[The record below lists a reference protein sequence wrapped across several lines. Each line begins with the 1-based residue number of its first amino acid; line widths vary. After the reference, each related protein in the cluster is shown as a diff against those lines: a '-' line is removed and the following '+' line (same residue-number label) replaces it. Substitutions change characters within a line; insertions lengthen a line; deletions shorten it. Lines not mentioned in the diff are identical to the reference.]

1 MIYRTMTRTTWM
13 RLLLLV
19 AMLYSS
25 CSMFN
30 VFAQIKIGGNIYG
43 GGNAGDVDGNTAVT
57 LYAGDL
63 NRVFGGARMAN
74 VGGHAFVNID
84 GKKASSYILIN
95 QVYGGNDIS
104 GTIGK
109 DLTTSAQLPFT
120 PEVNTSAS
128 GTVVDGSWS
137 AYMRIS
143 TKTKA
148 DGTPADDAQK
158 IYIGQLFGGGNGDYQ
173 YSSVTENNVTT
184 HVLKD
189 SKTGT
194 EILRTTDDI
203 HQPDL
208 RKTYLELLGGSI
220 VNVFGGG
227 NSANVT
233 ESTVIHLD
241 NPSEVVNHIKV
252 KDGIEDDVNGTDL
265 LIEDRFKQMGFNYKF
280 TYPNSGAFQIGNLF
294 GGNNKVDMAIQ
305 PKWNLLDGKVRNLYS
320 GGNEGRMTCP
330 RGLLLQIPADSKLT
344 VDNIYGGCRKADVR
358 PLDAS
363 GKDVANASIQLD
375 PNPTGIPAG
384 FAARTRILGG
394 NVNNVYGGND
404 ISGNVYGGNTV
415 AILTTIHGNVYGGGN
430 GSYAYTD
437 NPKLKD
443 ELLWSDFYYNPIEIL
458 GLSGSTFTGLQS
470 AEALNKVRPNAEQV
484 SLLLRGTEE
493 KPVFVEGSIF
503 VGGNSASL
511 REITPTENLNDGVR
525 KVEVKIGSYVTA
537 DKLFLGN
544 NGENMVKTNVEVR
557 DDDGI
562 VTPEGVL
569 RTIANTTI
577 VGDDSKFNSMVLTDP
592 VVFDKYME
600 GCAMKVMPRVVFDDI
615 ENYDE
620 YTARFGSFY
629 CGGNVGSMLTDGLTE
644 ISFNDEVIIFDKVV
658 GGCNEADVV
667 PTTYNA
673 AYQGGL
679 LGDPNADGD
688 KLKLNFSG
696 LKIQPKRW
704 VVERDNDYN
713 IIYRDDNNNVTTKE
727 NGHVNYLLDN
737 KNNPQLEW
745 NTIYVSTGK
754 ETSAVTT
761 TEEYDTGK
769 DYHLSSYEDLDR
781 RLKGGNIYGGCY
793 TSGHVNGN
801 VIINLDATL
810 MDPDSLF
817 DKVKEDSYGEAVLYG
832 DNVLEQSTYHIQE
845 RRTGVILGQQ
855 GMDVLGSALNVF
867 GGGKGK
873 ATEIWGSTTVN
884 LNKGFTFQIFGGSEE
899 GVIGKYIVGSDG
911 KPLTT
916 TDSDGT
922 YANGFYAFNGKQY
935 AYDPNY
941 SCTINMK
948 GDYAGVTKT
957 STDNHPDMADC
968 EFIYGGGFMGPICG
982 NTIINL
988 GNGRIF
994 NSFAGSCNAD
1004 ILGHTETYIGRNGVN
1019 AQSNDIPG
1027 FPYVRDYVYGG
1038 NDLGGRILGTADFTS
1053 RIRHEVTGLTLPGEN
1068 AAKAVS
1074 AYTEYTQGRALGI
1087 FGGCYGT
1094 YNYKDDEYRD
1104 FFTVAG
1110 VAKPGYT
1117 KPRMDNA
1124 FVNFRPTRSDALVSN
1139 TNNKVAK
1146 IYGSG
1151 QGYPGDSDRD
1161 IMQNSSYILIDIPQ
1175 DMTNYQQMEVFGAG
1189 AWSGLGMREY
1199 VAPVATP
1206 DATQKAALDKMS
1218 AIIDLPRGQI
1228 NAVYGGSYEEGFTR
1242 RTVVSVPEKSTIKLN
1257 KLFGGAY
1264 GIDNKTVC
1272 DAYES
1277 NVTWSSVDGR
1287 VGSIYGGNNNARR
1300 TLYGRVNI
1308 NSPVWTDTDKGYMAS
1323 VFGAGCGENCWSQYT
1338 EVNFNK
1344 GAQVYM
1350 LYGGGQNGRVCNV
1363 ATAKRMSVEEFND
1376 PTYKGLKIADEY
1388 TNGKKYEEDGLKNP
1402 LAKPRHDGKT
1412 YNTNVIINRGS
1423 IVGSYVAGYTPGFN
1437 VTGGYAYGGGMGSA
1451 DKSRSGDVNGT
1462 TYIALLG
1469 GTVEKDIV
1477 AAGSV
1482 GSVFDRYGDL
1492 TDDFGNHFEASTTV
1506 YVAAGV
1512 VRNVFGGGY
1521 MGSVGK
1527 HKTTA
1532 PLMNEGVVV
1541 KDDEGNDVM
1550 IEVDADLNAP
1560 TKDDIPAQAN
1570 VIIGIREDQTP
1581 ANLEAAMN
1589 YVKSEAATNGDGNNY
1604 GFYNGVP
1611 AIQRNVY
1618 GGGEGEEGKGGRG
1631 GAVFGR
1637 ANVIMNNGR
1646 IGYDYIAG
1654 DFIEKLNDE
1663 TWTLSDSIGRLKDYG
1678 NIFGGGYSDKSNVDE
1693 TNIKIWGGLIR
1704 GSVHGGGEIAAVG
1717 RGSTQESGD
1726 ANSVREFKGIYKA
1739 GKTHVEMYNGQVLR
1753 NIFGG
1758 GKGYNVLGF
1767 GGANDL
1773 YTDGYV
1779 FGQTEVYIHGGEIGT
1794 VESVREGK
1802 NYGNVFGGGD
1812 LGYVYSKG
1820 YSNASTVADK
1830 AANKETGSPDHYYY
1844 YYYDYKCKT
1853 AYGSYSVGDVIE
1865 ASVYDMMPSDEKAK
1879 WEKESDAAL
1888 VEDCKVVVSPYLQ
1901 VKSAGGM
1908 SINGHNHPQ
1917 YDYVETDDLNTLPK
1931 DKSAWTDLYTGDKL
1945 TPDDTKERGVII
1957 HNAIFGGG
1965 NVSSNSDTHYANAT
1979 TVFGNTT
1986 ATLYDCFHRDFI
1998 TVGTEHIGGLYGGG
2012 NLSKSDGYREL
2023 NVTNYGTD
2031 YYGLT
2036 SRITLDEYRDLS
2048 NRERAYFQLEYVCK
2062 DGEQTKEV
2070 GGETVYGV
2078 YIDGEFYENG
2088 QRVKEDDYEK
2098 LKTKP
2103 GYNEN
2108 NWEQFGFCSIYAG
2121 RLLNTIQRADLCG
2134 VYGSRMVLQGAK
2146 DRVAE
2151 VGEDIDYTINRVGE
2165 LSLNKQHSMITGD
2178 TEHGNYFGIYSIVN
2192 YLGNLTSDVKFGD
2205 PYVDSAGKTV
2215 EGKTYYSYK
2224 AERPTGNDRNYGT
2237 SPNQVALASGVCLE
2251 LTTEQ
2256 TERNPN
2262 KEKEY
2267 GYITG
2272 VIELDLI
2279 NVKRSTEGG
2288 GFVYAK
2294 NEHRVPLF
2302 YPNKKNVILSEYN
2315 DQKIVNGKEL
2325 RDEARTYKQYRYYE
2339 DQEGDWSSSG
2349 SYIIS
2354 GAAQATLY
2362 QPQLIETS
2370 GNFIHP
2376 NDKRIVDDC
2385 YPINNAYLIGG
2396 DPYSKAHYWYVK
2408 GSVYVYKQVV
2418 SAYTGSANAYS
2429 KDVRLPLTITAASN
2443 GRLKLLNVKPNLYA
2457 YYFEEGKKIGT
2468 NGNDGKAWVNND
2480 ADMYQLNDVITWWDW
2495 SNLSVSDKKL
2505 FVAETVVNSKPCKI
2519 DNVDYAVG
2527 EYVMLPTDIATFKTE
2542 NHTITDSEGQA
2553 FEDEQGHALSL
2564 NAVIDDLF
2572 RTSNNI
2578 GHESGYALTFDMNT
2592 PKIWDD
2598 WYSPA
2603 SGASTYTSETDTS
2616 RKTKDEYDAMSEDG
2630 KKSWIEGP
2638 TFHPTVT
2645 GVYGQ
2650 RDYNE
2655 GDIVTKAVYD
2665 KTEENYGKENM
2676 EVAYVATETVRYTYN
2691 GTNKTANPG
2700 TAIPSTEYAALPT
2713 DKKGS
2718 FDKAYVCINS
2728 LKLAEEKYLVN
2739 GDLMTADEIQTLKDA
2754 YASVKDNDG
2763 HITSYTSFA
2772 DEIGA
2777 AFTDAYVCTITGK
2790 YGGQKYEDTKN
2801 YNAMESWCSLSAT
2814 DRENFAYNFDALD
2827 LFADP
2832 GYTVETEGGKTTSEA
2847 YHAPYSDQV
2856 PVEYSAVYNSDVT
2869 RTLEY
2874 TDGTTKQF
2882 TKGAASATIS
2892 RDDFEKIRNDK
2903 RYYTRIET
2911 GSSATEAYI
2920 AKENFID
2927 NGTPYGKGQVVDV
2940 DVFTSNPSKV
2950 EKVVGLDPSSTI
2962 YYCYQDH
2969 QEGSNNPIE
2978 AGTKISESQYI
2989 NLIDHQQYFVI
3000 QGEEPTETTT
3010 LYVSRESDIR
3020 DLTKEKVITVV
3031 YQYTYYENGDN
3042 GDIKLT
3048 NELHVVNIHLQLE
3061 SGAPTVGT
3069 LNDPPIVLPGSA
3081 VGLDRPEVKPG
3092 VYEVLINGWELYADE
3107 NDAKHHRNGVEF
3119 TNNKTPVYWYQN
3131 MDHYIAFYS
3140 LTYLGKTYS
3149 NYVPLRVANYHD
3161 IGDIME
3167 RYKDNH
3173 LYIDRVDVDRPCKI
3187 YINDYSTL
3195 TGDDPRKGKNG
3206 LDELKN
3212 LFDLSLLNPDPAEL
3226 DEDGLIKS
3234 GSFQG
3239 HAPLGSHVQG
3249 TEHLEFILRTDLDG
3263 SVPEGSPARTSIA
3276 AGTGDTDPCFGGN
3289 LHGDGHTISGLT
3301 SSLFGKLCGN
3311 VYNLGVTGSFTS
3323 AGVADAGDGFVENCW
3338 VKSDATT
3345 PEATKPNAVFGNPS
3359 DPVNPGCIQVVN
3371 CYYPESN
3378 ATLYKDNSSAT
3389 NNVARI
3395 MPDNAFFNGE
3405 VAYNLNG
3412 FYLGKRYYDGVGQN
3426 TGESYKYFA
3435 ANVDGSLPTTA
3446 GSSQSVTSMS
3456 YYPDNYAYYIPQ
3468 GTPLKEGET
3477 QQPKL
3482 GYVEHRF
3489 YDGDFRFADGTIP
3502 EGYNI
3507 RRQESEDLDDDGNKI
3522 VTWAPIWPDDYL
3534 FFGQTL
3540 SYGYVEGRTHQDL
3553 PSVINRAN
3561 ERLLTDDSNNRIY
3574 RAPAYFR
3581 NSNMQVAYFNPSA
3594 VFAET
3599 MRGDAT
3605 KIAQKGM
3612 TAIDFSGGNGDVASG
3627 YQYGWVT
3634 AAPYSHIVGGA
3645 FCPPLLD
3652 DGGLTSFQNVNLTK
3666 NLLAYTGAKSTD
3678 AATPLTASQKTAN
3691 VVSAKL
3697 HDYAYEE
3704 GDATG
3709 TGYVAGKE
3717 AYRTVAEWDRSS
3729 NYDNMLGHWVWK
3741 SGDDY
3746 VSTLDHFLVDKHDF
3760 NAPIAYTFAADNRMW
3775 YQRTPDKFVDRT
3787 KGWEGVSLPFTADI
3801 VTTNVKGEITHFYD
3815 GSAYVDQNSKTKVG
3829 HEYWLRELKDG
3840 GILSADHKT
3849 YEAKF
3854 NYPTAV
3860 TSGDDP
3866 DVDKTVTNTFLW
3878 DYYYE
3883 AQFGHNQFDANRD
3896 KYQTYYS
3903 SERTYDDYARLK
3915 SGTPYII
3922 GFPGATYYEF
3932 DLSGNFSPAN
3942 TAGWQKAARD
3952 LKKQVITFASK
3963 TGAKIGVSDD
3973 AIGVSADGF
3982 TFKPTYLNNPNTEGE
3997 NVYLLDNDGDSFDKT
4012 SADAVAITAF
4022 RPYFIGAPA
4031 GSGTRTVEQIIFG
4044 QSYDDIG
4051 VEEHGDPTQDDATGT
4066 LLIYAKKGM
4075 IVVKSS
4081 LSFTEDV
4088 RIVTPAGITVA
4099 AFAVKPGQTVEVQAD
4114 FSGMYIVHTLDGKYT
4129 KKVSVRK

>member
-1 MIYRTMTRTTWM
+1 M

-30 VFAQIKIGGNIYG
+30 VFAQITIGGNIYG
-43 GGNAGDVDGNTAVT
+43 GGNAGDVDGNTTVT

-74 VGGHAFVNID
+74 VGGHALVNLD
-84 GKKASSYILIN
+84 GERASSYILIN

-109 DLTTSAQLPFT
+109 NLTTSAQLPFT

-189 SKTGT
+189 SKTGD

-241 NPSEVVNHIKV
+241 NPSNVVNHIYV
-252 KDGIEDDVNGTDL
+252 KDGIEDDVDGTDL
-265 LIEDRFKQMGFNYKF
+265 LIEDRFKLMGFNYKF

-443 ELLWSDFYYNPIEIL
+443 ELLWSDFYYNPDEVL
-458 GLSGSTFTGLQS
+458 TAEEKAAVTDEDDKFLSVT
-470 AEALNKVRPNAEQV
+470 ALNKVRPNAEQV
-484 SLLLRGTEE
+484 SLLLRGTAE
-493 KPVFVEGSIF
+493 KPVFVEGAIF

-544 NGENMVKTNVEVR
+544 NGENMVKTNEEVR
-557 DDDGI
+557 DNDGI

-577 VGDDSKFNSMVLTDP
+577 AGSKFNSMVLTDP
-592 VVFDKYME
+592 VVFEKYME
-600 GCAMKVMPRVVFDDI
+600 GCAMKVMPRVVFDDV
-615 ENYDE
+615 ESYDE
-620 YTARFGSFY
+620 YTTHFGSFY

-644 ISFNDEVIIFDKVV
+644 ISFNDKVIIFDKVV
-658 GGCNEADVV
+658 GGCNEADVTV
-667 PTTYNA
+667 TDFNA
-673 AYQGGL
+673 AYKGGL
-679 LGDPNADGD
+679 LGNPGDNND

-704 VVERDNDYN
+704 LRDNEDKLVL
-713 IIYRDDNNNVTTKE
+713 DTK
-727 NGHVNYLLDN
+727 G
-737 KNNPQLEW
+737 NPQLIW
-745 NTIYVSTGK
+745 NTIDVKTRQEVSP
-754 ETSAVTT
+754 VTT
-761 TEEYDTGK
+761 GS
-769 DYHLSSYEDLDR
+769 LGNSSEDDLNR
-781 RLKGGNIYGGCY
+781 RLLGGNIYGGCY

-801 VIINLDATL
+801 VIINIDATL
-810 MDPDSLF
+810 VDPDVLF
-817 DKVKEDSYGEAVLYG
+817 DKVAEDSEGEAVLYG
-832 DNVLEQSTYHIQE
+832 DNVLEQNTYNIQE

-899 GVIGKYIVGSDG
+899 GVIGKSREDKGETVQS
-911 KPLTT
+911 
-916 TDSDGT
+916 TD
-922 YANGFYAFNGKQY
+922 YEFNGKHY
-935 AYDPNY
+935 VYSPDY
-941 SCTINMK
+941 SCYVNLK

-988 GNGRIF
+988 CNGRIF

-1004 ILGHTETYIGRNGVN
+1004 ILGHTETYIGRNSVN
-1019 AQSNDIPG
+1019 AQGNDIAG

-1068 AAKAVS
+1068 AATAVS
-1074 AYTEYTQGRALGI
+1074 AYTEYAQGRALGI

-1094 YNYKDDEYRD
+1094 YDYKDAEYRD
-1104 FFTVAG
+1104 FFTEDG
-1110 VAKPGYT
+1110 VAKSGYT

-1124 FVNFRPTRSDALVSN
+1124 FVNFRPTLTDALKSN
-1139 TNNKVAK
+1139 SNNKVTY

-1175 DMTNYQQMEVFGAG
+1175 EMENYKQLEVFGAG

-1199 VAPVATP
+1199 VAPIATP
-1206 DATQKAALDKMS
+1206 NAAQKAALDKVS
-1218 AIIDLPRGQI
+1218 AIIDLPRGEI

-1242 RTVVSVPEKSTIKLN
+1242 RTVVNVPEKSTIKLN
-1257 KLFGGAY
+1257 NLFGGAY

-1272 DAYES
+1272 DVYES
-1277 NVTWSSVDGR
+1277 NVTWSSADGL
-1287 VGSIYGGNNNARR
+1287 VGSVYGGNNNARR

-1308 NSPVWTDTDKGYMAS
+1308 NAPVWTNKSTDYMAS
-1323 VFGAGCGENCWSQYT
+1323 VFGAGCGENTWSQYT
-1338 EVNFNK
+1338 EVNLNK
-1344 GAQVYM
+1344 GSQVYIV
-1350 LYGGGQNGRVCNV
+1350 YGGGQNGRVCNV
-1363 ATAKRMSVEEFND
+1363 ATAKRMSEEEFND
-1376 PTYKGLKIADEY
+1376 PEYAGLKIADKYADDKEY
-1388 TNGKKYEEDGLKNP
+1388 KEDGLDNL
-1402 LAKPRHDGKT
+1402 LAKPRHDGKK
-1412 YNTNVIINRGS
+1412 YNTNVIINKGA
-1423 IVGSYVAGYTPGFN
+1423 IVGAYASGTTPGFE
-1437 VTGGYAYGGGMGSA
+1437 VKGGYAYGGGMGSA
-1451 DKSRSGDVNGT
+1451 DKNRSGDVNGT

-1469 GTVEKDIV
+1469 GTVEKDLV

-1482 GSVFDRYGDL
+1482 GSVFDRYGDIK
-1492 TDDFGNHFEASTTV
+1492 DDFGNDFVASATA
-1506 YVAAGV
+1506 YIAAGV

-1527 HKTTA
+1527 HKTIA
-1532 PLMNEGVVV
+1532 RLKNEGADVL
-1541 KDDEGNDVM
+1541 DEEGNPVE
-1550 IEVDADLNAP
+1550 IEVDADISA
-1560 TKDDIPAQAN
+1560 TTEGDIPAQTY
-1570 VIIGIREDQTP
+1570 VTIGIREDQTS
-1581 ANLEAAMN
+1581 LKAALKYLKDESPNNGYSTDSEDN
-1589 YVKSEAATNGDGNNY
+1589 YTF

-1663 TWTLSDSIGRLKDYG
+1663 TWTQSDSIGRLKDYG

-1693 TNIKIWGGLIR
+1693 TNVKIWGGLIR

-1717 RGSTQESGD
+1717 RGSTKESGD
-1726 ANSVREFKGIYKA
+1726 VNYVREFEGLYKA
-1739 GKTHVEMYNGQVLR
+1739 GKTHVEMYNGHVLR
-1753 NIFGG
+1753 NVFGG

-1794 VESVREGK
+1794 MESVREGK

-1812 LGYVYSKG
+1812 LGYVYGRG
-1820 YSNASTVADK
+1820 YSNEKTIADK
-1830 AANKETGSPDHYYY
+1830 AANKETGSPGHYYY
-1844 YYYDYKCKT
+1844 YYNDYKCNT
-1853 AYGSYSVGDVIE
+1853 AYGSYKVGDVIE
-1865 ASVYDMMPSDEKAK
+1865 AGVYEAMSDEDKTK
-1879 WEKESDAAL
+1879 WESASDPTL
-1888 VEDCKVVVSPYLQ
+1888 TEDCKVIVAPYLQ
-1901 VKSAGGM
+1901 VRSNTAT
-1908 SINGHNHPQ
+1908 INGKTKAK
-1917 YDYVETDDLNTLPK
+1917 YEYFSTDDLNHLRK
-1931 DKSAWTDLYTGDKL
+1931 DKADWEDLFTGDKL
-1945 TPDDTKERGVII
+1945 ASGDPNPDDPVERGILI

-1979 TVFGNTT
+1979 TVFANTT
-1986 ATLYDCFHRDFI
+1986 ATIYDCYHRDFI
-1998 TVGTEHIGGLYGGG
+1998 TVGTEHMGGLYGGG

-2023 NVTNYGTD
+2023 NITNYGTD
-2031 YYGLT
+2031 YYGLS
-2036 SRITLDEYRDLS
+2036 SRITLEEYRNLS

-2062 DGEQTKEV
+2062 DGTASKTV
-2070 GGETVYGV
+2070 GDKTVYGV

-2098 LKTKP
+2098 LKTKE
-2103 GYNEN
+2103 GYNEA

-2121 RLLNTIQRADLCG
+2121 RLLNTIQRADFCG

-2165 LSLNKQHSMITGD
+2165 LSLNKQQSIIDSDTGENA
-2178 TEHGNYFGIYSIVN
+2178 EHGNYFGIYSIVN

-2205 PYVDSAGKTV
+2205 PYVDSDGNTV
-2215 EGKTYYSYK
+2215 SGKTYYSYK

-2237 SPNQVALASGVCLE
+2237 SPNQVALASGVFLE

-2256 TERNPN
+2256 TELNPD
-2262 KEKEY
+2262 KKKEY
-2267 GYITG
+2267 GYVTG

-2294 NEHRVPLF
+2294 NEHRVPKYF
-2302 YPNKKNVILSEYN
+2302 PNKKNVLLSPYN
-2315 DQKIVNGKEL
+2315 RDPSDNGGL
-2325 RDEARTYKQYRYYE
+2325 AQDEARTYRQYCYVQTDE
-2339 DQEGDWSSSG
+2339 PTGAEAVGAMV
-2349 SYIIS
+2349 IS
-2354 GAAQATLY
+2354 GDNEHVYETMVFQ
-2362 QPQLIETS
+2362 TS

-2376 NDKRIVDDC
+2376 DDKRIVDDC
-2385 YPINNAYLIGG
+2385 HPTNNAYVIG
-2396 DPYSKAHYWYVK
+2396 PNFSPAHYWYVK

-2429 KDVRLPLTITAASN
+2429 KNVTLPLTITAASN

-2468 NGNDGKAWVNND
+2468 DGNDGKAWVNNN
-2480 ADMYQLNDVITWWDW
+2480 ADSYELNDVITWWDW
-2495 SNLSVSDKKL
+2495 NNLSVTDKKL
-2505 FVAETVVNSKPCKI
+2505 FVQETVVNSKPCKI
-2519 DNVDYAVG
+2519 DGIDYAVG
-2527 EYVMLPTDIATFKTE
+2527 GYVMLPTDIATFKTAS
-2542 NHTITDSEGQA
+2542 HTITDVEGNA
-2553 FEDEQGHALSL
+2553 FEDDHGHELPL
-2564 NAVIDDLF
+2564 NDVIDDLF
-2572 RTSNNI
+2572 RSSNNI
-2578 GHESGYALTFDMNT
+2578 GNESGYVLTFDMDT
-2592 PKIWDD
+2592 PKVWDD
-2598 WYSPA
+2598 Y
-2603 SGASTYTSETDTS
+2603 YTKESDVS
-2616 RKTKDEYDAMSEDG
+2616 DKIMKDAYNALSAED
-2630 KKSWIEGP
+2630 KRSYVEGP
-2638 TFHPTVT
+2638 TFSPSVT
-2645 GVYGQ
+2645 NVYGQ
-2650 RDYNE
+2650 RDYTE
-2655 GDIVTKAVYD
+2655 GDIVTEAVYA
-2665 KTEENYGKENM
+2665 KTETGYGKENM
-2676 EVAYVATETVRYTYN
+2676 DGAYVAIVAVNYTY
-2691 GTNKTANPG
+2691 GGKNKTVNPG
-2700 TAIPSTEYAALPT
+2700 TAIPSREYEALSS
-2713 DKKGS
+2713 DKKACFG
-2718 FDKAYVCINS
+2718 KASVCINS
-2728 LKLAEEKYLVN
+2728 LKLAEETYLVK
-2739 GDLMTADEIQTLKDA
+2739 GDLYTEAQIQNLKNTYTNVDP
-2754 YASVKDNDG
+2754 DD
-2763 HITSYTSFA
+2763 ITY
-2772 DEIGA
+2772 
-2777 AFTDAYVCTITGK
+2777 AFTDAYICTETGK

-2801 YNAMESWCSLSAT
+2801 YSAMESWCSLSAD
-2814 DRENFAYNFDALD
+2814 DREKFNYNYDALD

-2832 GYTVETEGGKTTSEA
+2832 DYSVETENGKTTQQA
-2847 YHAPYSDQV
+2847 YHAPYSNLV
-2856 PVEYSAVYNSDVT
+2856 PVEYSAVYNSDISQ
-2869 RTLEY
+2869 TLQF
-2874 TDGTTKQF
+2874 TDGTTKTF
-2882 TKGAASATIS
+2882 TKDAVGSTIS
-2892 RDDFEKIRNDK
+2892 RDEFENIRNDK
-2903 RYYTRIET
+2903 RFYTRIET

-2920 AKENFID
+2920 AKESFND
-2927 NGTPYGKGQVVDV
+2927 KGTPYGKGQVVDA
-2940 DVFTSNPSKV
+2940 DVYASNPGNVIKI
-2950 EKVVGLDPSSTI
+2950 EGLQPSTTI
-2962 YYCYQDH
+2962 YYCYEAH
-2969 QEGSNNPIE
+2969 QEGNKQVGVGERITS
-2978 AGTKISESQYI
+2978 SEYAD
-2989 NLIDHQQYFVI
+2989 LIDHQQYFVV
-3000 QGEEPTETTT
+3000 QGQEPTETTT
-3010 LYVSRESDIR
+3010 LYVNRESDIR
-3020 DLTKEKVITVV
+3020 DLTKEKVITVI

-3069 LNDPPIVLPGSA
+3069 LKDPPVVLPGSA
-3081 VGLDRPEVKPG
+3081 VGLDRPEVQPG
-3092 VYEVLINGWELYADE
+3092 VYEVLINGWELYSDK
-3107 NDAKHHRNGVEF
+3107 NDAEHHRNGVEF

-3140 LTYLGKTYS
+3140 KTYLGKTYS
-3149 NYVPLRVANYHD
+3149 NYVPVRVANYHD

-3173 LYIDRVDVDRPCKI
+3173 LYIDRADVDRPCKI
-3187 YINDYSTL
+3187 YINDYSSL

-3212 LFDLSLLNPDPAEL
+3212 LFDLSLLTPAAEDL
-3226 DEDGLIKS
+3226 DDDGLIKS
-3234 GSFQG
+3234 GSFVG
-3239 HAPLGSHVQG
+3239 HAPLGDHIKCA
-3249 TEHLEFILRTDLDG
+3249 ENLDIILRTDLDG
-3263 SVPEGSPARTSIA
+3263 SVPDGSPARTSIA
-3276 AGTGDTDPCFGGN
+3276 AGTGETDPCFGGN
-3289 LHGDGHTISGLT
+3289 FHGDGHTISGLT

-3338 VKSDATT
+3338 VKSDATAL
-3345 PEATKPNAVFGNPS
+3345 PDGASKVNAVFGNPS
-3359 DPVNPGCIQVVN
+3359 DPNNPNCVQVVN

-3378 ATLYKDNSSAT
+3378 ASLYNENST
-3389 NNVARI
+3389 ARK
-3395 MPDNAFFNGE
+3395 MSDNAFFNGE

-3412 FYLGKRYYDGVGQN
+3412 FYLGKRYYDGKGLSS
-3426 TGESYKYFA
+3426 GKPYIYLP
-3435 ANVDGSLPTTA
+3435 ANADGKLPSNEA
-3446 GSSQSVTSMS
+3446 GTQYVTSTA
-3456 YYPDNYAYYIPQ
+3456 YYPAAYAYYTPQ
-3468 GTPLKEGET
+3468 GTPLKQGET
-3477 QQPKL
+3477 MQPKL
-3482 GYVEHRF
+3482 GYVEYRF
-3489 YDGDFRFADGTIP
+3489 YDGDFRYADGTIP
-3502 EGYNI
+3502 ETYNI
-3507 RRQESEDLDDDGNKI
+3507 RRQESEDIDDDGNNI
-3522 VTWAPIWPDDYL
+3522 VTFATIWPDDYL

-3540 SYGYVEGRTHQDL
+3540 TYGYVTGRIHQQQ
-3553 PSVINRAN
+3553 PSIINKDN
-3561 ERLLTDDSNNRIY
+3561 ERLQTGDASNRIY

-3581 NSNMQVAYFNPSA
+3581 NGKMKMTHFNPSA
-3594 VFAET
+3594 VFAQT
-3599 MRGDAT
+3599 MRDDAT
-3605 KIAQKGM
+3605 KIAQKDM
-3612 TAIDFSGGNGDVASG
+3612 TAIDFTGGNGDVAG
-3627 YQYGWVT
+3627 GFKNGWVT
-3634 AAPYSHIVGGA
+3634 DDAPYNNIIGGA

-3652 DGGLTSFQNVNLTK
+3652 DGGLTSFQTINLTK
-3666 NLLAYTGAKSTD
+3666 NLLVYTEAKSE
-3678 AATPLTASQKTAN
+3678 TPLTSAQKTAN
-3691 VVSAKL
+3691 VVSTKL
-3697 HDYAYEE
+3697 HDYAYVE
-3704 GDATG
+3704 GDAEG
-3709 TGYVAGKE
+3709 EGYVVGKST
-3717 AYRTVAEWDRSS
+3717 YRTVAEWDRSS
-3729 NYDNMLGHWVWK
+3729 NYDNMLGHWVQK
-3741 SGDDY
+3741 TGNDY
-3746 VSTLDHFLVDKHDF
+3746 TSTLDHFLVDKHDF
-3760 NAPIAYTFAADNRMW
+3760 NAPIGYMFADGKRMW
-3775 YQRTPDKFVDRT
+3775 YQRTPDNFVDRT
-3787 KGWEGVSLPFTADI
+3787 KGWENISLPFTADI

-3815 GSAYVDQNSKTKVG
+3815 GSNYVDEITKTKVG
-3829 HEYWLRELKDG
+3829 HEYWLREFNNG
-3840 GILSADHKT
+3840 GSVSGDVYTANFT
-3849 YEAKF
+3849 
-3854 NYPTAV
+3854 YPTS
-3860 TSGDDP
+3860 TSTDE
-3866 DVDKTVTNTFLW
+3866 DKEVTNTFLW
-3878 DYYYE
+3878 DYYYSYGALSE
-3883 AQFGHNQFDANRD
+3883 YKQKDANYD
-3896 KYQTYYS
+3896 TYQTYYS
-3903 SERTYDDYARLK
+3903 DSRTYDSYARLK

-3922 GFPGATYYEF
+3922 GFPGVTYYEF

-3963 TGAKIGVSDD
+3963 TGAKICVSDD
-3973 AIGVSADGF
+3973 AIGVTEDGY
-3982 TFKPTYLNNPNTEGE
+3982 TFMPTYLNNPPIADDKT
-3997 NVYLLDNDGDSFDKT
+3997 VYQLDNDGDSFDET
-4012 SADAVAITAF
+4012 DADGVAITAF
-4022 RPYFIGAPA
+4022 RPYFIGSETQNP
-4031 GSGTRTVEQIIFG
+4031 GTRTVEQIVFG

-4051 VEEHGDPTQDDATGT
+4051 VEEHGDPTKGELDGGLRIWT
-4066 LLIYAKKGM
+4066 KKDK
-4075 IVVKSS
+4075 IFVESS